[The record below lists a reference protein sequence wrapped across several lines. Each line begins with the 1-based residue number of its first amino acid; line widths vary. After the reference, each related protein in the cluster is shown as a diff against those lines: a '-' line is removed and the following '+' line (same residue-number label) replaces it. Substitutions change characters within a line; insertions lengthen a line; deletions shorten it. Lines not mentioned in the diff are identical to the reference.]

1 MASLI
6 SINDEKRNFNQH
18 SEIDEN
24 IALNEYFCHHCSN
37 KAQVHQLLACSNKN
51 CSNKY
56 CIFCINN
63 FYYKNKPF
71 VDISQE
77 HLLLKCWVCP
87 LCEKKCIC
95 EKCTS
100 NKIST
105 KTKNESQNSKCFLG
119 KKISSDAE
127 LIMWLSTGEN
137 ENTSIDK
144 NNIKFPFIPS
154 NSKIKS
160 KVYDK
165 LIKIAKQCE
174 LFFRHKCKNEYIKK
188 NCSNCYEIN
197 YHQNDL
203 LRFFN
208 YEIFLYYMKYLFLI
222 QNKIIGYSKENF
234 KKNKNDFEEL
244 FTRFKSKKEIWA
256 FNETK
261 IICKKCI
268 FLLINKPCFF
278 EKIKAIFLS
287 QTNNA
292 LTPNNKN
299 DLKEENNIDSINN
312 EIDSTNISNN
322 IFKIIKI
329 PKNDFI
335 NDNKNNNIKTNY
347 NNHNLNI
354 FDKSIFNI
362 KNENTFI
369 KDTIFNEYSLLSHN
383 KSPLINNLNN
393 SSINFNY
400 IQILFLELK
409 KEMAEL
415 LEIVKLSKKEKNI
428 SMFYSI
434 IESLNQ
440 KILKYFLLIEMSV
453 TYNINFL
460 NSIILHQNINIIFEY
475 INLSNRILEFIN
487 KNRNF
492 LFLFNELKIN
502 YMNLINNFILAK

>member
-1 MASLI
+1 MI
-6 SINDEKRNFNQH
+6 
-18 SEIDEN
+18 
-24 IALNEYFCHHCSN
+24 
-37 KAQVHQLLACSNKN
+37 
-51 CSNKY
+51 
-56 CIFCINN
+56 
-63 FYYKNKPF
+63 
-71 VDISQE
+71 
-77 HLLLKCWVCP
+77 
-87 LCEKKCIC
+87 
-95 EKCTS
+95 
-100 NKIST
+100 
-105 KTKNESQNSKCFLG
+105 
-119 KKISSDAE
+119 
-127 LIMWLSTGEN
+127 
-137 ENTSIDK
+137 
-144 NNIKFPFIPS
+144 
-154 NSKIKS
+154 
-160 KVYDK
+160 
-165 LIKIAKQCE
+165 
-174 LFFRHKCKNEYIKK
+174 
-188 NCSNCYEIN
+188 
-197 YHQNDL
+197 
-203 LRFFN
+203 
-208 YEIFLYYMKYLFLI
+208 LY
-222 QNKIIGYSKENF
+222 
-234 KKNKNDFEEL
+234 
-244 FTRFKSKKEIWA
+244 
-256 FNETK
+256 
-261 IICKKCI
+261 
-268 FLLINKPCFF
+268 
-278 EKIKAIFLS
+278 
-287 QTNNA
+287 
-292 LTPNNKN
+292 
-299 DLKEENNIDSINN
+299 
-312 EIDSTNISNN
+312 
-322 IFKIIKI
+322 
-329 PKNDFI
+329 